1 MVVTNEEKIL
11 AKKGGGIL
19 TMTIFFV
26 DLTVCQKIRE
36 MKILP
41 KVVKKYTL
49 TTFIAPEMLKILIKC
64 SK

>member
-1 MVVTNEEKIL
+1 MKR
-11 AKKGGGIL
+11 KYWPRKGGGIL

-49 TTFIAPEMLKILIKC
+49 TTSIAPEMLKI
-64 SK
+64 